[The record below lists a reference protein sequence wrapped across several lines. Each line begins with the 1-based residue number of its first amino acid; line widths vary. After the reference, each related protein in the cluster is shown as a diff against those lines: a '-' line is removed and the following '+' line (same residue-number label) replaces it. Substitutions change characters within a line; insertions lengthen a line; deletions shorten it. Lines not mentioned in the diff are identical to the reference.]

1 MSGNISIY
9 DELKKNDQ
17 TKKRA
22 KLKFITAVAMTNI
35 LVALASYSLF
45 SEPHA
50 DIVSHKISEQKLHPH
65 FKMIVAPL
73 KVLVENNEADA
84 EVPVSLID
92 KDKKVLVR
100 IAYLHSENK
109 SPGSE
114 KSEVPHFKIEIP
126 EEDVLKLSA
135 DESTPMIA
143 IPQLQK
149 ELSPKAVN
157 KRVSKYE
164 INF

>member
-1 MSGNISIY
+1 MSGNTSIY

-22 KLKFITAVAMTNI
+22 KLKFITAVALTNI
-35 LVALASYSLF
+35 LVALACYSFF
-45 SEPHA
+45 SE
-50 DIVSHKISEQKLHPH
+50 SHSAVIAASATEKKMHPH
-65 FKMIVAPL
+65 FKMIIAPL
-73 KVLVENNEADA
+73 KLLVENNETTED
-84 EVPVSLID
+84 VPITLID
-92 KDKKVLVR
+92 KDKKILVR
-100 IAYLHSENK
+100 TAYLHNEMK
-109 SPGSE
+109 SPGAD
-114 KSEVPHFKIEIP
+114 KSEVAHFKIEIP

-149 ELSPKAVN
+149 ELSTKAAK

-164 INF
+164 VNF